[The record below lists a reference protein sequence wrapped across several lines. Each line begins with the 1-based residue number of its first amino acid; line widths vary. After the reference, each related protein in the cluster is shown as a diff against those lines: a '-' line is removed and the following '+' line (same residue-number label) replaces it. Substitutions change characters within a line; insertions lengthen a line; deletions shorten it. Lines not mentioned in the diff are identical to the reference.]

1 MSPAE
6 PLPSPRPEAL
16 LALLVQL
23 EQRLRACTSE
33 DELHFLLVND
43 THALLPYRQAVLWLG
58 NARGG
63 RILALS
69 GLAVAEAN
77 APFNV
82 WLAALLARC
91 TPALSAPG
99 PLSPPEDELA
109 SWIEH
114 LPAHAW
120 WLPLKLSGDT
130 SAGLLLLREQAW
142 MAHETSVLA
151 LLADAAAH
159 AWQALRAERA
169 SLRRPW
175 LAGLRLPQRRRSWW
189 LAGAALLLV
198 LMALPVRQSVLAPAE
213 IVARAPLAVRAP
225 LQGVV
230 DRIAVQPDQ
239 QVQAGQ
245 LLVAL
250 DAREL
255 EGRLEA
261 ARQAL
266 AVAEAELRQGQQ
278 QALFD
283 ERSKAGLA
291 LLQGRRDQAGAD
303 LDYYT
308 RSLARTQLHA
318 EGPGTVILD
327 DPADWIGKPVQ
338 PGERILQIADPQD
351 VELEVLLPVADAIAL
366 PAGAQ
371 VRLFLNSSPA
381 RPLDASLLRVA
392 YRAMPS
398 ADGSL
403 AYRVRARLAAGE
415 GTPRVGLKG
424 TAKLYGERRA
434 LVFYLLRRPLAA
446 ARVWLGV

>member
-1 MSPAE
+1 MSALEPAAHA
-6 PLPSPRPEAL
+6 EAV

-23 EQRLRACTSE
+23 EQGLRACRSE
-33 DELHFLLVND
+33 DELYFLLVND
-43 THALLPYRQAVLWLG
+43 THALLPYRQAVLWRG
-58 NARGG
+58 TAQGG

-69 GLAVAEAN
+69 GLAVVEDN

-82 WLAALLARC
+82 WLAALLSRC
-91 TPALSAPG
+91 TPALNAPG
-99 PLSPPEDELA
+99 VVLPPDDERA
-109 SWIEH
+109 SWLEH

-120 WLPLKLSGDT
+120 WLPLHWPGEPP
-130 SAGLLLLREQAW
+130 AGLLLLREQAW
-142 MAHETSVLA
+142 QAHETSLLA

-159 AWQALRAERA
+159 AWHALRASQA
-169 SLRRPW
+169 SSPRSW
-175 LAGLRLPQRRRSWW
+175 LAGLRLPQQRRTWW
-189 LAGAALLLV
+189 FAGAGVLLL
-198 LMALPVRQSVLAPAE
+198 LAALPVRQSVLAPAE
-213 IVARAPLAVRAP
+213 IVARAPVAVRAP

-230 DRIAVQPDQ
+230 DRVAVLPDQ
-239 QVQAGQ
+239 QVVAGQ

-291 LLQGRRDQAGAD
+291 LLQGRRDQAAAD
-303 LDYYT
+303 LDYYS
-308 RSLARTQLHA
+308 RSLARTQLRA
-318 EGPGTVILD
+318 ERPGTVILD

-371 VRLFLNSSPA
+371 VLMFLNSSPA
-381 RPLDASLLRVA
+381 SPLTARLLRVG
-392 YRAMPS
+392 YRAMPT

-415 GTPRVGLKG
+415 GIPRVGLKG

-434 LVFYLLRRPLAA
+434 LIFYVLRRPLAA
-446 ARVWLGV
+446 ARVWLGI